1 MSSCCFW
8 ALSVRPFATRRR
20 WEMSAR
26 PRESASVRVR
36 VLNEDLGGRHRLEMV
51 AEAPVL
57 RAARLRLSLPL
68 RPEPRSR
75 QLSVS
80 RPPNPLA
87 SVPSSQ
93 GSLYCTHGDVWP
105 GWASPQNPCWLALAG
120 GSFPCP
126 QCVYTGV
133 SAPGCIRDA
142 LPHRHGSS
150 TPGRSRAAGGPPRGP
165 SRGPGRAVLDR
176 MHVTPDCWA
185 EGTGCTSPRIAG
197 LRAGVPMAVF
207 PAQNPFLS
215 PAVRQAL
222 T

>member
-105 GWASPQNPCWLALAG
+105 GWASPQSACWPRPRWWLL
-120 GSFPCP
+120 P
-126 QCVYTGV
+126 V
-133 SAPGCIRDA
+133 SPMCEHGRERPRMHPRRSSPPPRAEGPG
-142 LPHRHGSS
+142 
-150 TPGRSRAAGGPPRGP
+150 AAGRGP
-165 SRGPGRAVLDR
+165 LLRVARGLPGGRPGGPAEVL
-176 MHVTPDCWA
+176 A
-185 EGTGCTSPRIAG
+185 AQFSTGCTSPQTAG
-197 LRAGVPMAVF
+197 LRAQDARHPG
-207 PAQNPFLS
+207 L
-215 PAVRQAL
+215 L
-222 T
+222 G

>member
-1 MSSCCFW
+1 MLAARAPFQTSDPRINKIMSSCCFW

-105 GWASPQNPCWLALAG
+105 GWASPQSACWPRPRWWLLPMSPMCIHGCERPRMHPRRSSPPPRVLRSGSLAG
-120 GSFPCP
+120 CQGA
-126 QCVYTGV
+126 
-133 SAPGCIRDA
+133 APRAQPRSWPRSSRQDA
-142 LPHRHGSS
+142 RH
-150 TPGRSRAAGGPPRGP
+150 PRLLG
-165 SRGPGRAVLDR
+165 
-176 MHVTPDCWA
+176 
-185 EGTGCTSPRIAG
+185 
-197 LRAGVPMAVF
+197 
-207 PAQNPFLS
+207 
-215 PAVRQAL
+215 
-222 T
+222 